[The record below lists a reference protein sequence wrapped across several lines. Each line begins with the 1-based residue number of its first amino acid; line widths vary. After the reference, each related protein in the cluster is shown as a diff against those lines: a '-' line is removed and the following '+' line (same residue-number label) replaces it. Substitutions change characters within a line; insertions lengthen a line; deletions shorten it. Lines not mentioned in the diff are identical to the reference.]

1 MSTLLTRLE
10 VTKLADELGTAEED
24 LHFLAEG
31 AVADLRE
38 LRHLITHAR
47 YVRHERRL
55 SRLAGLSKL
64 APAAMTARISEH
76 ALGAEVSARVATLID
91 PADAGKLTRHLA
103 PEFLTDVSV
112 SLDPERAE
120 AVITSLPET
129 LIVDVGHRL
138 LARGEHLTLTRFVAV
153 VSVDVAL
160 QVLEDATADELLTLG
175 MFAEDHAALDAIVAR
190 FSDER
195 ISSVVEVADS
205 SGRHEDAIAML
216 SFLGPETQKRFL
228 AVINGLPDAERDRFT
243 RLATE
248 LGYADLLA

>member
-47 YVRHERRL
+47 YARHERRL

-103 PEFLTDVSV
+103 P
-112 SLDPERAE
+112 
-120 AVITSLPET
+120 SLPET

-248 LGYADLLA
+248 LGYLDLLA